1 MNTKTMLK
9 VSATNLVRFF
19 YFVLLPPSVLEQ
31 IPKKFISD
39 LPIAGELLT
48 VKLFGM
54 ITRFCSGTAPHFP
67 MKKVLLL
74 LWKISLVGLGGIE
87 TLKKLKGKIHSIIT
101 ENIDIDHPLT
111 FSLQMNIV
119 KS

>member
-1 MNTKTMLK
+1 MITLEQNG
-9 VSATNLVRFF
+9 RFELYSTCLC
-19 YFVLLPPSVLEQ
+19 YFV
-31 IPKKFISD
+31 KKIKCSINVISD

-54 ITRFCSGTAPHFP
+54 ITRFCSGTFPHFP

-87 TLKKLKGKIHSIIT
+87 TLKKLKGTIYLI
-101 ENIDIDHPLT
+101 
-111 FSLQMNIV
+111 F
-119 KS
+119 